1 MYQKIAFIWYNYP
14 ISVELSGDE
23 EMGVRVYG
31 YARVSTADQ
40 TLDLQIDALNKY
52 GVNKIYQEKAS
63 GAKDDREELN
73 KVLDRLDEDD
83 TLVVYKLD
91 RLARSTVKLI
101 QVLGEIQQKEAHL
114 VSINDNIDTTTAAGK
129 ALFGMLAVFAEF
141 ERNIIIERTQ
151 AGLKAARARGRKG
164 GRPVSD
170 QRKLEQALK
179 LYDAEKHTVKEIEEL
194 TGVKRATLYRAISK
208 RNG

>member
-1 MYQKIAFIWYNYP
+1 MM
-14 ISVELSGDE
+14 L
-23 EMGVRVYG
+23 G
-31 YARVSTADQ
+31 YARISTADQ
-40 TLDLQIDALNKY
+40 SLDLQVDALTAY
-52 GVNKIYQEKAS
+52 GVKRILQEKAS
-63 GAKDDREELN
+63 GAKDDREQLRIAFDLIEAG
-73 KVLDRLDEDD
+73 D

-101 QVLGEIQQKEAHL
+101 QVLDEIKRKGGEL

-164 GRPVSD
+164 GRPICNQNKVD
-170 QRKLEQALK
+170 QAIK
-179 LYDAEKHTVKEIEEL
+179 LYDAKTHTAREIEWL
-194 TGVKRATLYRAISK
+194 TGVKRATLYRAINK
-208 RNG
+208 RSGYSTGNQ

>member
-1 MYQKIAFIWYNYP
+1 MIF
-14 ISVELSGDE
+14 
-23 EMGVRVYG
+23 G

-40 TLDLQIDALNKY
+40 TLDLQLDALDKY
-52 GVNKIYQEKAS
+52 GVKKIFQEKAS
-63 GAKDDREELN
+63 GAKDNREQLQIA
-73 KVLDRLDEDD
+73 LDILGDGDS
-83 TLVVYKLD
+83 LVVYKLD
-91 RLARSTVKLI
+91 RLARSTIKLI
-101 QVLGEIQQKEAHL
+101 QVLDEIQQKGAHL

-170 QRKLEQALK
+170 QKKIDQALK
-179 LYDAEKHTVKEIEEL
+179 LYDAERHTVKEIEEL
-194 TGVKRATLYRAISK
+194 TGVKRATFYRAVAK
-208 RNG
+208 RKSDESITPEKAY

>member
-1 MYQKIAFIWYNYP
+1 MDMQEYRQRIRT
-14 ISVELSGDE
+14 S
-23 EMGVRVYG
+23 
-31 YARVSTADQ
+31 
-40 TLDLQIDALNKY
+40 DLQIDALNE
-52 GVNKIYQEKAS
+52 VIEVHKIYQEKAS
-63 GAKDDREELN
+63 GAKDDRAELA
-73 KVLDRLDEDD
+73 KVLDKLDQGD

-101 QVLGEIQQKEAHL
+101 QVLDEIKEKKANL
-114 VSINDNIDTTTAAGK
+114 VSINDSIDTTTAAGK

-164 GRPVSD
+164 GRPLSD

-179 LYDAEKHTVKEIEEL
+179 LYDAQNHSVQEIEDL
-194 TGVKRATLYRAISK
+194 TGIKRATLYRAIAK
-208 RNG
+208 RKTQLIT

>member
-1 MYQKIAFIWYNYP
+1 
-14 ISVELSGDE
+14 
-23 EMGVRVYG
+23 MGVRVYG

-40 TLDLQIDALNKY
+40 TLDMQIDALSKY
-52 GVNKIYQEKAS
+52 GVFKIYQEKAS
-63 GAKDDREELN
+63 GAKDDREELT
-73 KVLDRLDEDD
+73 KVLDRLDEGD

-91 RLARSTVKLI
+91 RLARSTIKLI
-101 QVLGEIQQKEAHL
+101 QVLDEIQKKGAHL
-114 VSINDNIDTTTAAGK
+114 VSVNDSIDTTSAAGK

-170 QRKLEQALK
+170 QKKLEQAIK
-179 LYDAEKHTVKEIEEL
+179 LYNTEAHTIKEIEDL
-194 TGVKRATLYRAISK
+194 TGVKKATLYRAIKK
-208 RNG
+208 RKEEAIS

>member
-1 MYQKIAFIWYNYP
+1 MNVA
-14 ISVELSGDE
+14 GDE
-23 EMGVRVYG
+23 KSMIIG

-40 TLDLQIDALNKY
+40 TLDLQFDALNKY
-52 GVNKIYQEKAS
+52 GVKKIFQEKAS
-63 GAKDDREELN
+63 GAKDDREQLQIALSLLGEG
-73 KVLDRLDEDD
+73 D

-101 QVLGEIQQKEAHL
+101 QVLDEIQQKGAHL

-170 QRKLEQALK
+170 QKKVAQALK
-179 LYDAEKHTVKEIEEL
+179 LYDAGEHTAKEIEEL
-194 TGVKRATLYRAISK
+194 TGVKRATLYRAIAK
-208 RNG
+208 RKELNQSI